1 MPTVDVLIIG
11 AGPAGLSTA
20 LHLVKADP
28 AWAERM
34 LLVEK
39 AIHPRHKLC
48 GGAVTRMGLETLES
62 LDFHLPL
69 PLPQARVDDIRL
81 VYASRT
87 IHVPGRPGFV
97 VFHRAEFDAYLA
109 DQARQRGARIYQ
121 DEEVKSV
128 SVDDRGA
135 IVVTTKDTY
144 RAKAIVGADGAKG
157 VTRRLLNDHR
167 GPARVARLLEVM
179 QPAPPDAE
187 LFSERCA
194 GFDFNL
200 VGQDLQGYFW
210 DFPSRVDGQPHFN
223 RGIYDAR
230 FAPKRPRADL
240 LDLLN
245 RSLAS
250 LDQDPAGVKIEGH
263 PIHWFSP
270 RNRFA
275 SRRLL
280 LVGDAA
286 GADPLFGE
294 GIAPALE
301 YGKVAAQVLQQAFE
315 RDDFSFR
322 DYRARLL
329 RSPIGRYLLLRWTV
343 AWWGYRLSNKPW
355 YMHGLWSLGK
365 FLAAVWPQPG
375 PMQGWADRRRTA
387 RKTGR
392 MGGNNE

>member
-1 MPTVDVLIIG
+1 MPTVDILIIG

-20 LHLVKADP
+20 LHLLKADP
-28 AWAERM
+28 GWAERM

-39 AIHPRHKLC
+39 AVHPRHKLC
-48 GGAVTRMGLETLES
+48 GGGVTRMGLEALES
-62 LDFHLPL
+62 LDFRMPL

-81 VYASRT
+81 VYDSRT
-87 IHVPGRPGFV
+87 IHVRGRPGFV

-109 DQARQRGARIYQ
+109 EQARRRGAQIRQ
-121 DEEVKSV
+121 DEEVQSV
-128 SVDDRGA
+128 SLNDSGA
-135 IVVTTKDTY
+135 AVVTSKETY

-157 VTRRLLNDHR
+157 ISRRLINDHR
-167 GPARVARLLEVM
+167 APTRVARLLEVV
-179 QPAPPDAE
+179 QPAPENAAV
-187 LFSERCA
+187 FTERFA
-194 GFDFNL
+194 HFDFNP

-210 DFPSRVDGQPHFN
+210 DFPAQVDARPHFN
-223 RGIYDAR
+223 RGVYDAR
-230 FAPKRPRADL
+230 FAPKRRRADL
-240 LDLLN
+240 PYLLN

-250 LDQDPAGVKIEGH
+250 LDHDSSEVKFEGH

-275 SRRLL
+275 TRRLL

-301 YGKVAAQVLQQAFE
+301 YGRVAADALQQAFDQ
-315 RDDFSFR
+315 DDFSFR

-329 RSPIGRYLLLRWTV
+329 RSRIGRYLLLRWAV
-343 AWWGYRLSNKPW
+343 AWWGYRLSDKSW

-365 FLAAVWPQPG
+365 FLAAVWPKPG
-375 PMQGWADRRRTA
+375 PMRGWEDGNRAGKQG
-387 RKTGR
+387 RKDGR
-392 MGGNNE
+392 IK

>member
-1 MPTVDVLIIG
+1 MPTVDILIIG

-20 LHLVKADP
+20 LHLLKTDSR
-28 AWAERM
+28 WAERM

-48 GGAVTRMGLETLES
+48 GGGVTRMGLETLES
-62 LDFHLPL
+62 LDFRMPL

-81 VYASRT
+81 VYGSRT
-87 IHVPGRPGFV
+87 IHVRGQPGLV

-109 DQARQRGARIYQ
+109 EQARRRGAQICE
-121 DEEVKSV
+121 DEKVQGV
-128 SVDDRGA
+128 SLDEFGA
-135 IVVTTKDTY
+135 TVVTTKDTY
-144 RAKAIVGADGAKG
+144 RAKVIVGADGAKG
-157 VTRRLLNDHR
+157 VSRRLINDHR
-167 GPARVARLLEVM
+167 APSRVARLLEVV
-179 QPAPPDAE
+179 QPAPENAAV
-187 LFSERCA
+187 FTERFA
-194 GFDFNL
+194 HFDFNL

-210 DFPSRVDGQPHFN
+210 EFPAQVDAQPHFN

-230 FAPKRPRADL
+230 SAPKRPRANL
-240 LDLLN
+240 PNLLN
-245 RSLAS
+245 RSLTS
-250 LDQDPAGVKIEGH
+250 LDPDSSDVKFEGH

-275 SRRLL
+275 THRLL

-301 YGKVAAQVLQQAFE
+301 YGRVAAEVLQLAFDQ
-315 RDDFSFR
+315 DDFSFR

-329 RSPIGRYLLLRWTV
+329 RSPIGRYLLLRWAV
-343 AWWGYRLSNKPW
+343 AWWGYRLSDKSW

-365 FLAAVWPQPG
+365 LLAAVWPKPG
-375 PMQGWADRRRTA
+375 PMRGWEDGDWAGKQA
-387 RKTGR
+387 VR
-392 MGGNNE
+392 MEG

>member
-1 MPTVDVLIIG
+1 MRTIDVLIIG

-20 LHLVKADP
+20 LHLLKADP
-28 AWAERM
+28 GWAERM

-69 PLPQARVDDIRL
+69 PLPQTQVDDIRL
-81 VYASRT
+81 VYGSRT
-87 IHVPGRPGFV
+87 IHVPGQPGFV

-109 DQARQRGARIYQ
+109 DQARQRGASICQ

-128 SVDDRGA
+128 SVDDDGA
-135 IVVTTKDTY
+135 TVVTTRNAF

-167 GPARVARLLEVM
+167 GPARVARLLEVV
-179 QPAPPDAE
+179 QPAPQEAA
-187 LFSERCA
+187 LFSERRA
-194 GFDFNL
+194 RFDFNP
-200 VGQDLQGYFW
+200 VGENLQGYFW
-210 DFPSRVDGQPHFN
+210 DFPSQVGGKPHFN

-230 FAPKRPRADL
+230 FAAKRLRADL
-240 LDLLN
+240 PDLLD
-245 RSLAS
+245 RTLAS
-250 LDQDPAGVKIEGH
+250 LDPDPSEVRIEGH

-275 SRRLL
+275 ARRLL

-301 YGKVAAQVLQQAFE
+301 YGKVAAQMLQQAFE
-315 RDDFSFR
+315 RDEFSFR
-322 DYRARLL
+322 DYRAHLL
-329 RSPIGRYLLLRWTV
+329 RSPIGRYLLLRWAV
-343 AWWGYRLSNKPW
+343 AWWGYRLSNRPW
-355 YMHGLWSLGK
+355 YMHTLWSLGK
-365 FLAAVWPQPG
+365 FLAAVWPQPE
-375 PMQGWADRRRTA
+375 PMQGWD
-387 RKTGR
+387 
-392 MGGNNE
+392 GGNRAARRPRRMEG